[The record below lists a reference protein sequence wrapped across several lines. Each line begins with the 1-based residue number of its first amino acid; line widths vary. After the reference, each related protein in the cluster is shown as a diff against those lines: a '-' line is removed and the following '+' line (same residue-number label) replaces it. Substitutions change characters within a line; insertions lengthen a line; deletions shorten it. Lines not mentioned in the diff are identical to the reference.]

1 MKINIFIS
9 LLICFYATACAVSQ
23 PHTGI
28 ERICDDSGC
37 SDRPVGSYPNHEQMQ
52 EKSSA
57 DQQYDQRI
65 AMLMEHAKRDPRA
78 AYDLGLRLF
87 RGDGVRQDSYRAIQ
101 WMREAAERGDL
112 NAQIALGRLYL
123 TGLEEMGPDFREA
136 QKWLSLAA
144 SRGDKESKELLEE
157 ASRLRHMEDQYYRWR
172 NRWRSDFSRRWY
184 GGYPYQSRWRNGG
197 WYY

>member
-1 MKINIFIS
+1 MKLNTSILLLVSIS
-9 LLICFYATACAVSQ
+9 AVACAVPE

-28 ERICDDSGC
+28 ERICDESGC
-37 SDRPVGSYPNHEQMQ
+37 SDRPIGSYSNQEHMQ
-52 EKSSA
+52 EKPSA
-57 DQQYDQRI
+57 DRQYDERI
-65 AMLMEHAKRDPRA
+65 ALLVEHAKHDPRA

-136 QKWLSLAA
+136 QKWLSIAA
-144 SRGDKESKELLEE
+144 NRGDKESKELLTE

-172 NRWRSDFSRRWY
+172 NRWRLVFSRSWH
-184 GGYPYQSRWRNGG
+184 GGYPYQSRWNNGR
-197 WYY
+197 WRY